1 MQPSCYQH
9 FTINS
14 LQIHHEVSTT
24 KTVQFAVDNIAGGVQ
39 NPYHSR
45 FPPPM
50 TVKCKHPIVKI
61 VAREEDAEFV
71 ECQKCGEVFD
81 SAEFSD
87 IAIEEEQALAETPGE
102 D

>member
-1 MQPSCYQH
+1 
-9 FTINS
+9 
-14 LQIHHEVSTT
+14 
-24 KTVQFAVDNIAGGVQ
+24 
-39 NPYHSR
+39 
-45 FPPPM
+45 M
-50 TVKCKHPIVKI
+50 TAKCKHPIVKI

-87 IAIEEEQALAETPGE
+87 IAIEEEEALAEPHGE

>member
-1 MQPSCYQH
+1 
-9 FTINS
+9 
-14 LQIHHEVSTT
+14 
-24 KTVQFAVDNIAGGVQ
+24 
-39 NPYHSR
+39 
-45 FPPPM
+45 M

-87 IAIEEEQALAETPGE
+87 IAIEEEESFIESPTE
-102 D
+102 E

>member
-1 MQPSCYQH
+1 
-9 FTINS
+9 
-14 LQIHHEVSTT
+14 
-24 KTVQFAVDNIAGGVQ
+24 
-39 NPYHSR
+39 
-45 FPPPM
+45 M
-50 TVKCKHPIVKI
+50 TAKCKHPIVKI

-87 IAIEEEQALAETPGE
+87 IAIEEEEALAETPSE